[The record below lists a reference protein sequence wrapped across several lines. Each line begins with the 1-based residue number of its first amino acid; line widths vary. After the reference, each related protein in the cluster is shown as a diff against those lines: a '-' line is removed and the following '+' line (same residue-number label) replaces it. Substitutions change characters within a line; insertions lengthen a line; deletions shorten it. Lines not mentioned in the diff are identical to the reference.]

1 MSFEFV
7 KEISEAK
14 LFRNPTKLKDTSISQ
29 VADSFFNAVLGL
41 EILKHTDPKA
51 AQKYAQQTLAY
62 GNLNGWRSSG
72 SDMHN
77 MAHILMNGRRYS
89 DKIEIDR
96 IVAIPELQFKN
107 YLRNT
112 AQGRLDPNFDRR
124 FLLNLQKGLGINS
137 PGLRSA
143 RRLIADWNR
152 ALPNEK
158 QLAATRVYMGLQH
171 DLQQSDMW
179 GPYTRTIK
187 RNKLL
192 MKDANMPASVK
203 TGTPLWAKMAIAGV
217 AGYAIG
223 KKLASL

>member
-7 KEISEAK
+7 KELSEAK
-14 LFRNPTKLKDTSISQ
+14 LFRNPTKLKDASISQ
-29 VADSFFNAVLGL
+29 IADSFFNAVLGL
-41 EILKHTDPKA
+41 EILKNTDPAA
-51 AQKYAQQTLAY
+51 AQKYAKQTLAY

-72 SDMHN
+72 SDLHN
-77 MAHILMNGRRYS
+77 MAHILMNSRRYS

-96 IVAIPELQFKN
+96 IVSVPELQFKT

-112 AQGRLDPNFDRR
+112 AQGKLDTNFDRR
-124 FLLNLQKGLGINS
+124 FLLALQKGLGINS

-143 RRLIADWNR
+143 RRLIGDWQR

-179 GPYTRTIK
+179 TPYTRTIK

-192 MKDANMPASVK
+192 IKDASMPASVK

-223 KKLASL
+223 KKLASI